1 MIVEYGLLIRFYNS
15 DASGVDITGH
25 LNRNPFFFEQ
35 AVWFEE
41 VSWVLGH
48 WYQLKWEILKK
59 SRL

>member
-1 MIVEYGLLIRFYNS
+1 MIRFYNS